1 MTSYL
6 KKQAYRYQTEYTYK
20 KVMTTKL
27 QNLISGY
34 FKNVIGEQSMIK
46 VDLLTNI
53 LQSLIKESLHCDI
66 IKCHLNFYFRKIRD
80 DFTINCKNRSINDQI
95 SLSEILKCFE
105 LIRMS
110 FQILE
115 I

>member
-1 MTSYL
+1 MTSDL

-20 KVMTTKL
+20 KIMTTNL

-34 FKNVIGEQSMIK
+34 FKNVIGEQSMIRA
-46 VDLLTNI
+46 DLLTN
-53 LQSLIKESLHCDI
+53 LVQNLIRESLHCDI
-66 IKCHLNFYFRKIRD
+66 IKDHLDFYFRKTRD
-80 DFTINCKNRSINDQI
+80 EFTKICKNRSINDQI
-95 SLSEILKCFE
+95 SLPEILKCFD
-105 LIRMS
+105 LIRIS